1 MSDKDKDPPLA
12 DKPKLSSLT
21 DFEIKALK
29 LQKEGKLDELKQEIE
44 VVTGKSAD
52 DTPAEEPE
60 RDTTKASV
68 EEMRVYE
75 NLVQKVK
82 NPVSLDKV
90 PPRIRKEIEEGLSL
104 LKEIV
109 NDKERFEKYREMHN
123 NAFKK
128 QKENDNPFKPP
139 VLPDELKAPVSELKA
154 KPSGDVSTKKAKEPE
169 PAVSVKKEETVD
181 EKISF
186 INDIN
191 TDTAAAYRPAPEP
204 DYETEEMKYNE
215 PSLETSRPTL
225 DLITNCQHCGWDL
238 KRNDLV
244 TVSEDDKHD
253 FVQSILGGIRFKKVY
268 SLFDDKYKISF
279 RSLTSKESDMAYR
292 QIVIDGQ
299 KDFKGR
305 ALGGTDFYWR
315 NLQAYRMVMSLESI
329 ESVQYGKI
337 EIPSI
342 EDADIEEFSG
352 GSLQD
357 KLIPFL
363 NYVLDNYLPL
373 ESTRS
378 VVGHAYFEFQSLCDK
393 LQVMAESPTFWKA
406 IG

>member
-1 MSDKDKDPPLA
+1 MSKNEKDPPLA

-29 LQKEGKLDELKQEIE
+29 LQKEGKLDELQQEIE
-44 VVTGKSAD
+44 AVSGKPVD
-52 DTPAEEPE
+52 EAEVASSRDPE
-60 RDTTKASV
+60 KASV
-68 EEMRVYE
+68 EDMRVYE
-75 NLVQKVK
+75 NLVQKVR

-90 PPRIRKEIEEGLSL
+90 PPRIRKEIEEGLAL

-109 NDKERFEKYREMHN
+109 NDKEKFEKYREMHN
-123 NAFKK
+123 SAFKK
-128 QKENDNPFKPP
+128 QKEKDNPFKPP
-139 VLPDELKAPVSELKA
+139 VLPDELKSANSELKN
-154 KPSGDVSTKKAKEPE
+154 KPIGDVSTKKVE
-169 PAVSVKKEETVD
+169 PAKTTPSPKKEETVE

-191 TDTAAAYRPAPEP
+191 TDAASAYKPAIETEDEKQEMNYKEPAPE
-204 DYETEEMKYNE
+204 NN
-215 PSLETSRPTL
+215 RPTL

-238 KRNDLV
+238 KKNDLV
-244 TVSEDDKHD
+244 TVTEDDKQD
-253 FVQSILGGIRFKKVY
+253 FVQSILGGIRFKKMY
-268 SLFDDKYKISF
+268 SLFDDKYKITF
-279 RSLTSKESDMAYR
+279 RALTSKESDMAYR

-299 KDFKGR
+299 KDFQVR
-305 ALGGTDFYWR
+305 TLGGTDFYWR

-329 ESVQYGKI
+329 ESVQYGRI
-337 EIPSI
+337 EVPTI
-342 EDADIEEFSG
+342 EEADIDG
-352 GSLQD
+352 VAGKHLQD
-357 KLIPFL
+357 KMVPFL
-363 NYVLDNYLPL
+363 NYILDTYLPL

>member
-1 MSDKDKDPPLA
+1 MSDNENDPPLA

-29 LQKEGKLDELKQEIE
+29 LQKEGKLDELQQEIE
-44 VVTGKSAD
+44 AVSGKPVD
-52 DTPAEEPE
+52 EAEAASSRDPE
-60 RDTTKASV
+60 KASV
-68 EEMRVYE
+68 EDMRVYE
-75 NLVQKVK
+75 NLVQKVR

-90 PPRIRKEIEEGLSL
+90 PPRIRKEIEEGLAL

-109 NDKERFEKYREMHN
+109 NDKEKFEQYREMHN
-123 NAFKK
+123 SAFKK
-128 QKENDNPFKPP
+128 QKEKDNPFKPP
-139 VLPDELKAPVSELKA
+139 VLPDELKSANSELKN
-154 KPSGDVSTKKAKEPE
+154 KPSGDVSTKKVEPVK
-169 PAVSVKKEETVD
+169 PPPSLKKEETVE

-191 TDTAAAYRPAPEP
+191 TDAASAYKPAIETEDEKPEMNYKEPAPE
-204 DYETEEMKYNE
+204 NN
-215 PSLETSRPTL
+215 RPTL

-238 KRNDLV
+238 KKNDLV
-244 TVSEDDKHD
+244 PVTEDDKQD
-253 FVQSILGGIRFKKVY
+253 FVQSILGGIRFKKIY
-268 SLFDDKYKISF
+268 SLFDDKYKITF
-279 RSLTSKESDMAYR
+279 RALTSKESDMAYR

-299 KDFKGR
+299 KDFQVR
-305 ALGGTDFYWR
+305 TLGGTDFYWR

-329 ESVQYGKI
+329 ESVQYGRI
-337 EIPSI
+337 EVPTI
-342 EDADIEEFSG
+342 EEADING
-352 GSLQD
+352 VAGRPLQD
-357 KLIPFL
+357 KMVPFL
-363 NYVLDNYLPL
+363 NYILDTYLPL